1 MNTPGAL
8 ILLVLLALPSL
19 AQDNRLHIRSTG
31 PQGNVS
37 IAAESIERGATY
49 PSTIKL
55 RGRVEVKWKGMQL
68 SADEADYNEA
78 TGELQP
84 RGNVTLKPYAWRPA
98 EPARK
103 LP

>member
-1 MNTPGAL
+1 
-8 ILLVLLALPSL
+8 
-19 AQDNRLHIRSTG
+19 
-31 PQGNVS
+31 
-37 IAAESIERGATY
+37 
-49 PSTIKL
+49 
-55 RGRVEVKWKGMQL
+55 VEVKWKGMQL
-68 SADEADYNEA
+68 RADEADYNEA